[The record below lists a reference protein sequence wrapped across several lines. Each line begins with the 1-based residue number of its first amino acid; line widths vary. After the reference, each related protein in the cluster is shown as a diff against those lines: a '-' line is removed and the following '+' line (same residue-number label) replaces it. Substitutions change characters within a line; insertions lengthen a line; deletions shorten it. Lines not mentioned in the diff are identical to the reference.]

1 MYSVDPE
8 PMAYAIKMSLLAHA
22 GLTDRVIPVYDYS
35 QNFLTAM
42 AKKGEKIDML
52 FIDHVKT
59 LYKV

>member
-1 MYSVDPE
+1 
-8 PMAYAIKMSLLAHA
+8 MAYAIKMSLLAHA